1 MGKSGDDDS
10 IIAMG
15 SADPSPDGSVLLF
28 ATGLVDVGHSFPQVE
43 SRVRFVVHSL
53 DLQKRLVLVLVHFRS
68 KREKRHEGI
77 YLRKPR
83 NTDFT
88 QRRTGALVFFGVT
101 FFVIK
106 IINQLY

>member
-1 MGKSGDDDS
+1 MSKPGYDDS
-10 IIAMG
+10 IVAMG
-15 SADPSPDGSVLLF
+15 SADSSPDGSVLLF
-28 ATGLVDVGHSFPQVE
+28 SAGFVDVRHSFPQVE
-43 SRVRFVVHSL
+43 SGVWFVVHSL
-53 DLQKRLVLVLVHFRS
+53 DFQKRLVLVLVHFRS
-68 KREKRHEGI
+68 KREKWAEGI

>member
-1 MGKSGDDDS
+1 MGKPGDDDS

-15 SADPSPDGSVLLF
+15 SADSSPDGSVLLF
-28 ATGLVDVGHSFPQVE
+28 ATGLVDVSHSFPQVK

-68 KREKRHEGI
+68 KREKRLVGI